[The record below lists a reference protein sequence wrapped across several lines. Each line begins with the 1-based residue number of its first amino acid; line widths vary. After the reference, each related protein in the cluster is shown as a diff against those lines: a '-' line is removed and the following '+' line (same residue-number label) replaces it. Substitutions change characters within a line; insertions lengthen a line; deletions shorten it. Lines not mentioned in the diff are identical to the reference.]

1 MCDKCLENEILI
13 KGMKMVFEELRVIL
27 NVPRGD
33 SIIQAVKDLK
43 EKANKMDVTEEDLS
57 NWNKKGKTPSVL
69 TEEEKTFVNQLI
81 ENENKT
87 AYISSTYIRKIQSL
101 LRSDLSMEDKSRL
114 IQLYKKLS
122 SE

>member
-1 MCDKCLENEILI
+1 MCDKCQENEILI
-13 KGMKMVFEELRVIL
+13 NGMKMVFEELRVLL

-33 SIIQAVKDLK
+33 SIVQAVKDLK
-43 EKANKMDVTEEDLS
+43 EKANKLDVTDEALS
-57 NWNKKGKTPSVL
+57 NWGKKGKAPSAL
-69 TEEEKTFVNQLI
+69 TEEEKIFVNQLI

-101 LRSDLSMEDKSRL
+101 LRGDLSMENKSRL

-122 SE
+122 NE